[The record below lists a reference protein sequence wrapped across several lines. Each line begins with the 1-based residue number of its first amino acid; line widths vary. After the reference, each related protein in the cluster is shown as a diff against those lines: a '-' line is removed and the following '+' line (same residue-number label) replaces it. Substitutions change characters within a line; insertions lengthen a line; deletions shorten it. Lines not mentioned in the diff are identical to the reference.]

1 MNLKVWYSKEI
12 QNKYFL
18 ETEVDYYFNKI
29 FGISILEENDKEK
42 SDIQLIID
50 KDLNSI
56 ATDTIK
62 IDFFNGRGSISSNS
76 QVGLLI
82 GIYRFFSEFGVRYL
96 RPGRENE
103 LIIDRT
109 YEEFI
114 NKKYIFMKR
123 LALITEEY
131 VLKVQILMR
140 M

>member
-62 IDFFNGRGSISSNS
+62 IDFF
-76 QVGLLI
+76 
-82 GIYRFFSEFGVRYL
+82 
-96 RPGRENE
+96 
-103 LIIDRT
+103 
-109 YEEFI
+109 
-114 NKKYIFMKR
+114 
-123 LALITEEY
+123 
-131 VLKVQILMR
+131 
-140 M
+140 